1 MGRTLPLADKRI
13 LITRSKE
20 QARYF
25 SRQIQ
30 ALGGTSLEV
39 PLIQFQKVSS
49 SDRVS
54 TEIYESIPHYEWI
67 VFTSVNGV
75 EYFFELFEDRLTNRI
90 AAVGKKTKNALEALG
105 YKVDLVPER
114 FSAEDLVESFEKLT
128 PSSVLLIQ
136 GNLARPLLRE
146 ELGRIGY
153 NVKQI
158 VVYENKLRVP
168 EEKEMNVLKKGKV
181 DLYTFTS
188 PSTVHNYIELFGLPN
203 GPVATI
209 GPITRQAAERAGV
222 KVAISPEEYTMDG
235 LLEEIVQY
243 FKREDT

>member
-1 MGRTLPLADKRI
+1 MDCTLPLADKRI

-25 SRQIQ
+25 SKQIA

-39 PLIQFQKVSS
+39 PLIQFQHVSDTMQVQADIKS
-49 SDRVS
+49 HID
-54 TEIYESIPHYEWI
+54 HFEWI

-75 EYFFELFEDRLTNRI
+75 KYFFDIYQGHLPNKI
-90 AAVGKKTKNALEALG
+90 AVVGEKTKQALESHG
-105 YKVDLVPER
+105 YNVELVPQR
-114 FSAEDLVESFEKLT
+114 FSAEDLIESFEKET
-128 PSSVLLIQ
+128 VSSVLLIQ

-146 ELGRIGY
+146 ELSRIGY

-158 VVYENKLRVP
+158 VVYENVIRVP
-168 EEKEMNVLKKGKV
+168 EEKEWKWVKEGKV

-188 PSTVHNYIELFGLPN
+188 PSTVHNFIELLGLPK

-209 GPITRQAAERAGV
+209 GPITRSAAEKAGIT
-222 KVAISPEEYTMDG
+222 VAISPSEYTMDG
-235 LLEEIVQY
+235 LLQEIVQY
-243 FKREDT
+243 FQREDT

>member
-1 MGRTLPLADKRI
+1 MKRTLPLADKRI

-25 SRQIQ
+25 STQIQ

-39 PLIQFQKVSS
+39 PLIQFQRVFE
-49 SDRVS
+49 SDLVS
-54 TEIYESIPHYEWI
+54 TDIEESLPRYEWV

-75 EYFFELFEDRLTNRI
+75 KYFFELYDGPMPNRI
-90 AAVGKKTKNALEALG
+90 AAVGTKTKQVLDSMG
-105 YKVDLVPER
+105 YKVELIPDR
-114 FSAEDLVESFEKLT
+114 FSAEGLVDSFTKLPPT
-128 PSSVLLIQ
+128 SVLLIQ
-136 GNLARPLLRE
+136 GNLARPLLRD

-168 EEKEMNVLKKGKV
+168 GDKELNVLKEGKV

-188 PSTVHNYIELFGLPN
+188 PSTVHNYIKLFGLPT

-209 GPITRQAAERAGV
+209 GPITRQAAQKAGV
-222 KVAISPEEYTMDG
+222 EVTISPEEYTMDG

>member
-1 MGRTLPLADKRI
+1 MDRTLPLADKRI

-25 SRQIQ
+25 SKQIQ
-30 ALGGTSLEV
+30 SLGGTSLEV
-39 PLIQFQKVSS
+39 PLIQFQHVS
-49 SDRVS
+49 DN
-54 TEIYESIPHYEWI
+54 ESVAEDIKSNLPDYEWI

-75 EYFFELFEDRLTNRI
+75 KYFFELYQGRLPNKI
-90 AAVGKKTKNALEALG
+90 AVVGAKTKQALEVLG
-105 YKVDLVPER
+105 YKVDLVPSR
-114 FSAEDLVESFEKLT
+114 FSAEDLIDSFAKET
-128 PSSVLLIQ
+128 ISSILLIQ

-146 ELGRIGY
+146 ELSRIGY

-158 VVYENKLRVP
+158 VVYENRIRVP
-168 EEKEMNVLKKGKV
+168 EEKEWKWLKEGKV

-188 PSTVHNYIELFGLPN
+188 PSTVHNYMKLFGLPK

-209 GPITRQAAERAGV
+209 GPITRNAAEKAGIN
-222 KVAISPEEYTMDG
+222 VAISPSEYTMDG

>member
-1 MGRTLPLADKRI
+1 MDRTLPLADKRI

-25 SRQIQ
+25 SKQIQ
-30 ALGGTSLEV
+30 SLGGTSLEV
-39 PLIQFQKVSS
+39 PLIQFQQVSN
-49 SDRVS
+49 
-54 TEIYESIPHYEWI
+54 YESVAADIKANIADYEWI

-75 EYFFELFEDRLTNRI
+75 NYFFELYQGHLPNKI
-90 AAVGKKTKNALEALG
+90 AVVGAKTKQAMEALG
-105 YKVDLVPER
+105 YKVDLVPNR
-114 FSAEDLVESFEKLT
+114 FSAEDLVDSFAKET
-128 PSSVLLIQ
+128 ISSILLVQ

-146 ELGRIGY
+146 ELSRIGY

-158 VVYENKLRVP
+158 VVYENMIRVP
-168 EEKEMNVLKKGKV
+168 EEKEWKWLKEGRV

-188 PSTVHNYIELFGLPN
+188 PSTVHNYMELFGLPK

-209 GPITRQAAERAGV
+209 GPITRNAAEKAGIN
-222 KVAISPEEYTMDG
+222 VAISPSEYTMDG

>member
-1 MGRTLPLADKRI
+1 MDRTLPLADKRI

-25 SRQIQ
+25 SKQIA

-39 PLIQFQKVSS
+39 PLIQFQHVSDTKKVTA
-49 SDRVS
+49 D
-54 TEIYESIPHYEWI
+54 IESNIADFEWI

-75 EYFFELFEDRLTNRI
+75 KYFFEVYQGRLPNKI
-90 AAVGKKTKNALEALG
+90 AVVGVKTKQALESLG
-105 YKVDLVPER
+105 YKVDLVPKR
-114 FSAEDLVESFEKLT
+114 FSAEDLIESFEKET
-128 PSSVLLIQ
+128 ISSVLLIQ

-146 ELGRIGY
+146 ELSRIGY

-158 VVYENKLRVP
+158 VVYENVIRVP
-168 EEKEMNVLKKGKV
+168 EENEWKWLKEGKV

-188 PSTVHNYIELFGLPN
+188 PSTVHNFMELFGLPD

-209 GPITRQAAERAGV
+209 GPITRNAAEKAGIN
-222 KVAISPEEYTMDG
+222 VAISPSEYTMDG

>member
-1 MGRTLPLADKRI
+1 MDRTLPLADKRI
-13 LITRSKE
+13 LITRGKE

-25 SRQIQ
+25 SMQIQ

-39 PLIQFQKVSS
+39 PLIQFQRVSES
-49 SDRVS
+49 VSVS
-54 TEIYESIPHYEWI
+54 TEIKESLPHYEWI

-75 EYFFELFEDRLTNRI
+75 KYFFEMFEGRLPNRI
-90 AAVGKKTKNALEALG
+90 AAVGNKTKDALEALG
-105 YKVDLVPER
+105 CLVEMVPER
-114 FSAEDLVESFEKLT
+114 FSAEDLVDSFEKVT
-128 PSSVLLIQ
+128 PTSVLLIQ

-158 VVYENKLRVP
+158 VVYENKLRKP
-168 EEKEMNVLKKGKV
+168 DEKEMNYLKKGKV

-188 PSTVHNYIELFGLPN
+188 PSTVHNFIELFGLPA
-203 GPVATI
+203 GPVAAI
-209 GPITRQAAERAGV
+209 GPITRQAAEQAGV
-222 KVAISPEEYTMDG
+222 EVAISPSEYTMDG

>member
-1 MGRTLPLADKRI
+1 MKRTLPLADKRI

-25 SRQIQ
+25 STQIE
-30 ALGGTSLEV
+30 ALGGTSVEV
-39 PLIQFQKVSS
+39 PLIQFQ
-49 SDRVS
+49 RVS
-54 TEIYESIPHYEWI
+54 ESKLVSMEIEESLPLYDWI
-67 VFTSVNGV
+67 IFTSVNGV
-75 EYFFELFEDRLTNRI
+75 KYFFELHQGQLPNRI
-90 AAVGKKTKNALEALG
+90 AAVGAKTKEALEALG
-105 YKVDLVPER
+105 YNVDMIPKQ
-114 FSAEDLVESFEKLT
+114 FSAEDLVDSFKGMDPT
-128 PSSVLLIQ
+128 SILLIQ

-168 EEKEMNVLKKGKV
+168 EKKEMTVLKEGKV

-188 PSTVHNYIELFGLPN
+188 PSTIHNYIELFGLPD

-209 GPITRQAAERAGV
+209 GPITRQAAEQAGV
-222 KVAISPEEYTMDG
+222 MVSISPAEYTMDG

-243 FKREDT
+243 FQKEDT

>member
-1 MGRTLPLADKRI
+1 MDRTLPLADKRI

-25 SRQIQ
+25 SKQIQ
-30 ALGGTSLEV
+30 SLGGTSLEV
-39 PLIQFQKVSS
+39 PLIQFQHVS
-49 SDRVS
+49 DN
-54 TEIYESIPHYEWI
+54 ESVVADIKSNIAEYEWI

-75 EYFFELFEDRLTNRI
+75 KYFFELYQGHLPNKI
-90 AAVGKKTKNALEALG
+90 AVVGAKTKQALEALG
-105 YKVDLVPER
+105 YKVDLVPKR
-114 FSAEDLVESFEKLT
+114 FSAEDLIDSFAKVT
-128 PSSVLLIQ
+128 ISSILLIQ

-146 ELGRIGY
+146 ELNRIGY

-158 VVYENKLRVP
+158 VVYENIIRVP
-168 EEKEMNVLKKGKV
+168 EEKEWKWLKEGKV

-188 PSTVHNYIELFGLPN
+188 PSTVHNYMELFGLPK

-209 GPITRQAAERAGV
+209 GPITRNAAEKAGIN
-222 KVAISPEEYTMDG
+222 VAISPSEYTMDG

>member
-1 MGRTLPLADKRI
+1 MDRTLPLADKRI

-25 SRQIQ
+25 SKQIQ
-30 ALGGTSLEV
+30 SLGGTSLEV
-39 PLIQFQKVSS
+39 PLIQFQHVS
-49 SDRVS
+49 DN
-54 TEIYESIPHYEWI
+54 ESVVADIKSNIADYEWI

-75 EYFFELFEDRLTNRI
+75 KYFFELYQGHLPNKV
-90 AAVGKKTKNALEALG
+90 AVVGAKTKQALEALG
-105 YKVDLVPER
+105 YKVDLVPNR
-114 FSAEDLVESFEKLT
+114 FSAEDLIDSFAKET
-128 PSSVLLIQ
+128 ISSILLIQ

-146 ELGRIGY
+146 ELNRIGY

-158 VVYENKLRVP
+158 VVYENIIRVP
-168 EEKEMNVLKKGKV
+168 EEKEWKWLKEGKV

-188 PSTVHNYIELFGLPN
+188 PSTVHNYMKLFGLPK

-209 GPITRQAAERAGV
+209 GPITRNAAEKAGIN
-222 KVAISPEEYTMDG
+222 VAISPSEYTMDG

>member
-1 MGRTLPLADKRI
+1 MKRTLPLADKRI

-25 SRQIQ
+25 STQIE

-39 PLIQFQKVSS
+39 PLIQFQRVSES
-49 SDRVS
+49 IHVS
-54 TEIYESIPHYEWI
+54 TEIEKSLPLYDWI

-75 EYFFELFEDRLTNRI
+75 KYFFELYQGKLPNRI
-90 AAVGKKTKNALEALG
+90 AAVGAKTKEALEALG
-105 YKVDLVPER
+105 YNVDMIPKR
-114 FSAEDLVESFEKLT
+114 FSAEDLVDSFKAMDPT
-128 PSSVLLIQ
+128 SILLIQ

-168 EEKEMNVLKKGKV
+168 EKKEMTVLKGGQV

-188 PSTVHNYIELFGLPN
+188 PSTIHNYIELFGLPD

-209 GPITRQAAERAGV
+209 GPITRQAAEQAGV
-222 KVAISPEEYTMDG
+222 MVSISPAEYTMDG

-243 FKREDT
+243 FQKEDT

>member
-1 MGRTLPLADKRI
+1 MDRTLPLADKRI

-25 SRQIQ
+25 SKQIA

-39 PLIQFQKVSS
+39 PLIQFQQVSDTWQVKVDIKANIS
-49 SDRVS
+49 
-54 TEIYESIPHYEWI
+54 HFEWI

-75 EYFFELFEDRLTNRI
+75 KYFFELYQGHLPNKI
-90 AAVGKKTKNALEALG
+90 AVVGEKTKLAMEALG
-105 YKVDLVPER
+105 YKVDLVPNR
-114 FSAEDLVESFEKLT
+114 FSAEDLIESFNKEKR
-128 PSSVLLIQ
+128 SSVLLIQ

-146 ELGRIGY
+146 ELSRIGY

-158 VVYENKLRVP
+158 VVYENVIRVP
-168 EEKEMNVLKKGKV
+168 DEKEWNLVKEGKV

-188 PSTVHNYIELFGLPN
+188 PSTVHNFMELFGLPE

-209 GPITRQAAERAGV
+209 GPITKHAAEKAGIN
-222 KVAISPEEYTMDG
+222 VAISPSLYTMDG

>member
-1 MGRTLPLADKRI
+1 MDRTLPLADKRI

-25 SRQIQ
+25 STQIQ

-39 PLIQFQKVSS
+39 PLIQFQ
-49 SDRVS
+49 RVS
-54 TEIYESIPHYEWI
+54 ESVISSAEIEESLPHYEWI

-75 EYFFELFEDRLTNRI
+75 KYFFEMFDGLLSNRI
-90 AAVGKKTKNALEALG
+90 AVVGIKTKSALEALG
-105 YKVDLVPER
+105 YTVDMVPER
-114 FSAEDLVESFEKLT
+114 FSAEDLVECFEKVT

-146 ELGRIGY
+146 ELSRIGY

-158 VVYENKLRVP
+158 VVYENQLRVP
-168 EEKEMNVLKKGKV
+168 EEKEMTVLKKGQV

-188 PSTVHNYIELFGLPN
+188 PSTVHNFIKLFGLPD

-209 GPITRQAAERAGV
+209 GPITKQAAEQAGV
-222 KVAISPEEYTMDG
+222 EVSISPAEYTMDG
-235 LLEEIVQY
+235 LLAEIVQY
-243 FKREDT
+243 FQREDT